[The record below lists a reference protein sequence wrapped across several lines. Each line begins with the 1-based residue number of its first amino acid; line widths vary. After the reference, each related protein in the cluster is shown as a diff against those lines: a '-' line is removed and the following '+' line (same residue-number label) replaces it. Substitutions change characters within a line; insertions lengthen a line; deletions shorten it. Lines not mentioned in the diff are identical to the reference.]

1 MCARDMYRYVF
12 CVIPQLISQKR
23 KGNCAIMSYS
33 LYLTASERAPLS
45 LLLNQSETGRDS
57 VPAILASRAPLGHS
71 ILDLPTCRTE
81 YTKAL

>member
-1 MCARDMYRYVF
+1 
-12 CVIPQLISQKR
+12 
-23 KGNCAIMSYS
+23 MSRS
-33 LYLTASERAPLS
+33 LYLTASERASLS
-45 LLLNQSETGRDS
+45 LLLKQSETGLDS

>member
-1 MCARDMYRYVF
+1 MSRYVI
-12 CVIPQLISQKR
+12 CVFPQLISQKR
-23 KGNCAIMSYS
+23 KGNCAIMSRS
-33 LYLTASERAPLS
+33 LYLTASERASLS
-45 LLLNQSETGRDS
+45 LLLKQSETGLDS